1 MIQTDIYISFVMS
14 SYIFALYSVWSCV
27 STHVDANLYSFNE
40 IEPTLYG
47 KYSNPGNSVDGT
59 LAINFTV
66 IVTH

>member
-1 MIQTDIYISFVMS
+1 MS
-14 SYIFALYSVWSCV
+14 SYTFSCVVFCV
-27 STHVDANLYSFNE
+27 STRVDTNLYCFNE

-59 LAINFTV
+59 LAMNFTV